1 MPDIRYPLLT
11 PTRFA
16 RHPVALVVGL
26 LLQGVVATAYAQA
39 DAVQT
44 AQEPP
49 LVLRP
54 SPMLQ
59 ENFPAPVRRDMPT
72 FVSGDRTEG
81 QTDIHTVVEGN
92 AELRRGAMVIR
103 ADRLEYIQPEDLAKA
118 TGNVYMNRAGDV
130 YEGTELQLRVD
141 AFEGFFNNP
150 RYQFLRTEG
159 HGDASRIDFIDEQ
172 RSIIHDATYTTCR
185 RVAGPD
191 WLPDWLLR
199 ATVLHI
205 DQEEDVG
212 LAEGGVLTFK
222 QVPILAVPA
231 ISFPLSDKR
240 KSGLLPPTVGLDNVN
255 GVEITQPYYWNI
267 APNRDATIY
276 PTVMSKRGVE
286 LGGQFRYMENN
297 YQGQTRLDYMPN
309 DKLRDRDRWGFYA
322 LHNGTVDTGIAA
334 IGNVGLSLNLNRVSD
349 DNYWRDFSRAMPG
362 LTQRLLPNDVNVGW
376 GKGNF
381 SAGLRTLKWQTLQDV
396 TTPITPPYDRLPQVF
411 GKYSRFDVN
420 GLDFSVEADYTKFR
434 ADRALT
440 AQPNAERSYTMAQ
453 VSHPWAAPG
462 WFITPRL
469 QMHATNYQF
478 DAALANGQRTA
489 SRVLPTASL
498 DTGLVFERSASFFGR
513 SFTQTLEPR
522 AFYVY
527 TPYRDQSLLP
537 NYDSAANDFNFATVF
552 TENAFGGQDRISDS
566 NLLTLGTTTRLL
578 DPDTGAEAARFGI
591 AQRLRFSD
599 QRVTMPGQTP
609 VSERLSDVLLG
620 ASINWTPKW
629 SFDSTVQ
636 FNPDTQRSIR
646 SVIGGRYN
654 PGNYRLINAA
664 YRTQRGVSEQIDIGW
679 QWPLNDLWGDRGED
693 KGAGRGLG
701 PGRWYSVGRLN
712 YSMQD
717 RKLVDTVVGLE
728 YEADCWIGRIVME
741 RLQSSTTTSNKR
753 ILFQLEFVGFTRLG
767 SSPLQTLKQNIPRYQ
782 YLREQT
788 TVPSR
793 FSNYD

>member
-1 MPDIRYPLLT
+1 MAELHSKSSRV
-11 PTRFA
+11 RFTL
-16 RHPVALVVGL
+16 RPVAALVGL
-26 LLQGVVATAYAQA
+26 LLQGAFAHAQ
-39 DAVQT
+39 DSQT
-44 AQEPP
+44 TEPP

-54 SPMLQ
+54 SPLLQ
-59 ENFPAPVRRDMPT
+59 EKFPADVRKTMPT

-81 QTDIHTVVEGN
+81 ETDRRTVVEGN
-92 AELRRGAMVIR
+92 AELRRGDTVIR
-103 ADRLEYIQPEDLAKA
+103 ADRLEYLQAEDLAKA
-118 TGNVYMNRAGDV
+118 TGNVYVNQAGNI
-130 YEGTELQLRVD
+130 YEGTELQLRVE
-141 AFEGFFNNP
+141 AFEGFFKNP

-159 HGDASRIDFIDEQ
+159 HGDASRIDFIDDQ

-185 RVAGPD
+185 RVPGPD
-191 WLPDWLLR
+191 WLPDWVLR
-199 ATVLHI
+199 ATTLHI

-212 LAEGGVLTFK
+212 VAEGGVLTFK
-222 QVPILAVPA
+222 RIPVLPVPY

-240 KSGLLPPTVGLDNVN
+240 KSGLLPPTLGLDNVN

-297 YQGQTRLDYMPN
+297 YQGQTRLDFMPG
-309 DKLRDRDRWGFYA
+309 DRLRDRNRWGFYA
-322 LHNGTVDTGIAA
+322 LHAGTVDTGIAA
-334 IGNVGLSLNLNRVSD
+334 IGNVGLNVNLNRVSD
-349 DNYWRDFSRAMPG
+349 DNYWRDFSRSTPG

-376 GKGNF
+376 GSGNF

-396 TTPITPPYDRLPQVF
+396 SAPITPPYDRLPQVF
-411 GKYSRFDVN
+411 GRYTRFGVN

-434 ADRALT
+434 ADRVLM
-440 AQPNAERSYTMAQ
+440 AQPNAQRSYTMAQ
-453 VSHPWAAPG
+453 VSHPWTAPG
-462 WFITPRL
+462 WFVTPRL

-478 DAALANGQRTA
+478 DAPLVNGRQTA
-489 SRVLPTASL
+489 SRVLPTVSL
-498 DTGLVFERSASFFGR
+498 DSGLVFERDASFFGR
-513 SFTQTLEPR
+513 RFTQTLEPR

-527 TPYRDQSLLP
+527 TPYRDQSMLP

-578 DPDTGAEAARFGI
+578 DPETGAEAARFGI
-591 AQRLRFSD
+591 AQRVRFSD
-599 QRVTMPGQTP
+599 QKVTLPGQAP
-609 VSERLSDVLLG
+609 VSERLSDLLLG
-620 ASINWTPKW
+620 ASINWTPQW
-629 SFDSTVQ
+629 SLDSTVQ

-664 YRTQRGVSEQIDIGW
+664 YRTQRGVSEQIDVGW
-679 QWPLNDLWGDRGED
+679 QWPVNDLWGDFGQD
-693 KGAGRGLG
+693 KGAGRGQG
-701 PGRWYSVGRLN
+701 AGRWYSVGRLN
-712 YSMQD
+712 YSMLE
-717 RKLVDTVVGLE
+717 RKMVDTVVGFE
-728 YEADCWIGRIVME
+728 YDADCWIGRIVIE
-741 RLQSSTTTSNKR
+741 RLQSSTTSSNKR

-793 FSNYD
+793 FSNYN

>member
-1 MPDIRYPLLT
+1 MPELQTKGCRV
-11 PTRFA
+11 RFA
-16 RHPVALVVGL
+16 LHPVAMLVGL
-26 LLQGVVATAYAQA
+26 LLQGSLAHAQ
-39 DAVQT
+39 DGQT
-44 AQEPP
+44 TEPP

-54 SPMLQ
+54 SPQLQ
-59 ENFPAPVRRDMPT
+59 ETFPDDVRKGMPT
-72 FVSGDRTEG
+72 FMSGDRTEG
-81 QTDIHTVVEGN
+81 QTDRSTVLEGN
-92 AELRRGAMVIR
+92 AELRRGDTVIR
-103 ADRLEYIQPEDLAKA
+103 ADRLEYLQADDLAKA
-118 TGNVYMNRAGDV
+118 TGNVYVNQAGNI
-130 YEGTELQLRVD
+130 YEGTELQLRVE
-141 AFEGFFNNP
+141 AFEGFFKNP

-537 NYDSAANDFNFATVF
+537 NYDSALNDVNLATVF
-552 TENAFGGQDRISDS
+552 TENAFSGYDRISDA
-566 NLLTLGTTTRLL
+566 NLMTLGLSSRLL
-578 DPDTGAEAARFGI
+578 DPDTGAQVAKLGVAQQWRFKP
-591 AQRLRFSD
+591 Q
-599 QRVTMPGQTP
+599 QVTLPGGSP
-609 VSERLSDVLLG
+609 IPAGLSDLLVG
-620 ASINWTPKW
+620 ATINWTPQW
-629 SFDSTVQ
+629 SLDLEGQTNIRPNQPLSESIGTHYQPSPYRVVNASYTQYTDPITPSNSTRQ
-636 FNPDTQRSIR
+636 WDLS
-646 SVIGGRYN
+646 
-654 PGNYRLINAA
+654 
-664 YRTQRGVSEQIDIGW
+664 W
-679 QWPLNDLWGDRGED
+679 QWPINDLWGD
-693 KGAGRGLG
+693 KGQDLGPGRGQG
-701 PGRWYSVGRLN
+701 DGRWYSVGRLN
-712 YSMQD
+712 YSMIDHQ
-717 RKLVDTVVGLE
+717 LVNTVLGFE
-728 YEADCWIGRIVME
+728 YDAGCWIGRVLLE
-741 RLQSSTTTSNKR
+741 QLTTSTLTSNKS
-753 ILFQLEFVGFTRLG
+753 IQFQLEFVGFSRLG
-767 SSPLQTLKQNIPRYQ
+767 SNPTQTLRLNIPGYD
-782 YLREQT
+782 YLRQQT
-788 TVPSR
+788 TLPSR

>member
-1 MPDIRYPLLT
+1 M
-11 PTRFA
+11 
-16 RHPVALVVGL
+16 
-26 LLQGVVATAYAQA
+26 
-39 DAVQT
+39 
-44 AQEPP
+44 
-49 LVLRP
+49 
-54 SPMLQ
+54 
-59 ENFPAPVRRDMPT
+59 
-72 FVSGDRTEG
+72 
-81 QTDIHTVVEGN
+81 
-92 AELRRGAMVIR
+92 
-103 ADRLEYIQPEDLAKA
+103 
-118 TGNVYMNRAGDV
+118 
-130 YEGTELQLRVD
+130 
-141 AFEGFFNNP
+141 
-150 RYQFLRTEG
+150 
-159 HGDASRIDFIDEQ
+159 
-172 RSIIHDATYTTCR
+172 
-185 RVAGPD
+185 AGPD

-620 ASINWTPKW
+620 ATINWTPQW

-636 FNPDTQRSIR
+636 YNPDTQRSIR

>member
-1 MPDIRYPLLT
+1 MPELQSKGCRA
-11 PTRFA
+11 RFA
-16 RHPVALVVGL
+16 LHPVAVLVGL
-26 LLQGVVATAYAQA
+26 LLQGAVVHAQDGPTSA
-39 DAVQT
+39 
-44 AQEPP
+44 EPP

-54 SPMLQ
+54 SPQLQ
-59 ENFPAPVRRDMPT
+59 ETFPDDVRKAMPT
-72 FVSGDRTEG
+72 FMSGDRTEG
-81 QTDIHTVVEGN
+81 QTNRSTVLEGN
-92 AELRRGAMVIR
+92 AELRRGDTVIR
-103 ADRLEYIQPEDLAKA
+103 ADRLEYLQADDLAKA
-118 TGNVYMNRAGDV
+118 TGNVYVNQAGNI
-130 YEGTELQLRVD
+130 YEGTELQLRVE
-141 AFEGFFNNP
+141 AFEGFFKNP

-159 HGDASRIDFIDEQ
+159 HGEASRIDFIDDQ

-185 RVAGPD
+185 RVPGPT
-191 WLPDWLLR
+191 WLPDWVLR
-199 ATVLHI
+199 ATVLRI
-205 DQEEDVG
+205 DQEEEVG
-212 LAEGGVLTFK
+212 VAEGGMLTFK
-222 QVPILAVPA
+222 QIPVLPVPY
-231 ISFPLSDKR
+231 ISFPLSEKR
-240 KSGLLPPTVGLDNVN
+240 KSGLLPPTVGLDNLN

-286 LGGQFRYMENN
+286 LGGQFRYMEQN
-297 YQGQTRLDYMPN
+297 YQGQTRLDYMPT
-309 DKLRDRDRWGFYA
+309 DRLRDRDRWGFYA
-322 LHNGTVDTGIAA
+322 LHNGTVDTGISA
-334 IGNVGLSLNLNRVSD
+334 IGNLGLSLNLNRVSD
-349 DNYWRDFSRAMPG
+349 DNYWRDFSRSTPG

-376 GKGNF
+376 GSGNF

-396 TTPITPPYDRLPQVF
+396 SAPITPPYDRLPQVF
-411 GKYSRFDVN
+411 GRYSRFGVN

-434 ADRALT
+434 ADRTLT
-440 AQPNAERSYTMAQ
+440 AQPNAERTYAMAQ
-453 VSHPWAAPG
+453 VSHPWTAPG
-462 WFITPRL
+462 WFVTPRL

-478 DAALANGQRTA
+478 DAPLTNGERTA
-489 SRVLPTASL
+489 SRVLPTFSL
-498 DTGLVFERSASFFGR
+498 DSGLVFERSASFFGR

-566 NLLTLGTTTRLL
+566 NLLTLGATTRLL

-599 QRVTMPGQTP
+599 QKVTMPGQAP
-609 VSERLSDVLLG
+609 VSERLSDLLLG

-701 PGRWYSVGRLN
+701 PGRWYTVGRLN

-728 YEADCWIGRIVME
+728 YDADCWIGRIVIE

-793 FSNYD
+793 FSNYN

>member
-1 MPDIRYPLLT
+1 MSEPQRKGAHA
-11 PTRFA
+11 RFA
-16 RHPVALVVGL
+16 LHPVAVLVGL
-26 LLQGVVATAYAQA
+26 LLQGALAHAQ
-39 DAVQT
+39 DGQT
-44 AQEPP
+44 TEPP

-54 SPMLQ
+54 SPQLQ
-59 ENFPAPVRRDMPT
+59 ETFPDDVRKTMPT
-72 FVSGDRTEG
+72 FMSGDRTEG
-81 QTDIHTVVEGN
+81 QTDRSTVLEGN
-92 AELRRGAMVIR
+92 AELRRGETVIR
-103 ADRLEYIQPEDLAKA
+103 ADRLEYLQADDLAKA
-118 TGNVYMNRAGDV
+118 TGNVYVNQAGNI
-130 YEGTELQLRVD
+130 YEGTELQLRVE
-141 AFEGFFNNP
+141 AFEGFFKNP

-185 RVAGPD
+185 RVAGPN

-212 LAEGGVLTFK
+212 LAEGGVLSFK

-286 LGGQFRYMENN
+286 LGAQFRYMENN

-309 DKLRDRDRWGFYA
+309 DKLRERDRWGFYA

-376 GKGNF
+376 GKGYFN
-381 SAGLRTLKWQTLQDV
+381 AGFRASKWQTLQDV
-396 TTPITPPYDRLPQVF
+396 STPITPPYDRLPQVF

-440 AQPNAERSYTMAQ
+440 GQPSAERSYTMAQ

-498 DTGLVFERSASFFGR
+498 DSGLVFERSASFFGR

-620 ASINWTPKW
+620 TTINWTPQW
-629 SFDSTVQ
+629 SFDGTVQ
-636 FNPDTQRSIR
+636 YNPDTQRSIR

-712 YSMQD
+712 YSMQE

-741 RLQSSTTTSNKR
+741 RLQSSSTTSNKR

>member
-1 MPDIRYPLLT
+1 M
-11 PTRFA
+11 
-16 RHPVALVVGL
+16 
-26 LLQGVVATAYAQA
+26 
-39 DAVQT
+39 
-44 AQEPP
+44 
-49 LVLRP
+49 
-54 SPMLQ
+54 
-59 ENFPAPVRRDMPT
+59 
-72 FVSGDRTEG
+72 
-81 QTDIHTVVEGN
+81 
-92 AELRRGAMVIR
+92 
-103 ADRLEYIQPEDLAKA
+103 
-118 TGNVYMNRAGDV
+118 
-130 YEGTELQLRVD
+130 
-141 AFEGFFNNP
+141 
-150 RYQFLRTEG
+150 
-159 HGDASRIDFIDEQ
+159 
-172 RSIIHDATYTTCR
+172 
-185 RVAGPD
+185 
-191 WLPDWLLR
+191 
-199 ATVLHI
+199 
-205 DQEEDVG
+205 G

>member
-1 MPDIRYPLLT
+1 MPELQTKGCRV
-11 PTRFA
+11 RFA
-16 RHPVALVVGL
+16 LHPVAMLVGL
-26 LLQGVVATAYAQA
+26 LLQGSLAHAQ
-39 DAVQT
+39 DGQT
-44 AQEPP
+44 TEPP

-54 SPMLQ
+54 SPQLQ
-59 ENFPAPVRRDMPT
+59 ETFPDDVRKGMPT
-72 FVSGDRTEG
+72 FMSGDRTEG
-81 QTDIHTVVEGN
+81 QTDRSTVLEGN
-92 AELRRGAMVIR
+92 AELRRGDTVIR
-103 ADRLEYIQPEDLAKA
+103 ADRLEYLQADDLAKA
-118 TGNVYMNRAGDV
+118 TGNVYVNQAGNI
-130 YEGTELQLRVD
+130 YEGTELQLRVE
-141 AFEGFFNNP
+141 AFEGFFKNP

-620 ASINWTPKW
+620 ATINWTPQW

-741 RLQSSTTTSNKR
+741 RLQSSSTTSNKR

>member
-1 MPDIRYPLLT
+1 MPELQTKGCRV
-11 PTRFA
+11 RFA
-16 RHPVALVVGL
+16 LHPVAMLVGL
-26 LLQGVVATAYAQA
+26 LLQGSLAHAQ
-39 DAVQT
+39 DSQT
-44 AQEPP
+44 TEPP

-54 SPMLQ
+54 SPQLQ
-59 ENFPAPVRRDMPT
+59 ETFPDDVRKTMPT
-72 FVSGDRTEG
+72 FMSGDRTEG
-81 QTDIHTVVEGN
+81 QTDRSTVLEGN
-92 AELRRGAMVIR
+92 AELRRGDTVIR
-103 ADRLEYIQPEDLAKA
+103 ADRLEYLQADDLAKA
-118 TGNVYMNRAGDV
+118 TGNVYVNQAGNI
-130 YEGTELQLRVD
+130 YEGTELQLRVE
-141 AFEGFFNNP
+141 AFEGFFKNP

-286 LGGQFRYMENN
+286 LGAQFRYMENN

-309 DKLRDRDRWGFYA
+309 DKLRERDRWGFYA

-434 ADRALT
+434 ADRVRT
-440 AQPNAERSYTMAQ
+440 GQPNAERSYTMAQ

-469 QMHATNYQF
+469 QMHATTYQF
-478 DAALANGQRTA
+478 DAAPAPGP
-489 SRVLPTASL
+489 PTATRAPPPAPL
-498 DTGLVFERSASFFGR
+498 DSGLVFERSASFFGR

-620 ASINWTPKW
+620 TTINWTPQW
-629 SFDSTVQ
+629 SFDGTVQ
-636 FNPDTQRSIR
+636 YNPDTQRSIR

-712 YSMQD
+712 YSMQE

-741 RLQSSTTTSNKR
+741 RLQSSSTTSNKR